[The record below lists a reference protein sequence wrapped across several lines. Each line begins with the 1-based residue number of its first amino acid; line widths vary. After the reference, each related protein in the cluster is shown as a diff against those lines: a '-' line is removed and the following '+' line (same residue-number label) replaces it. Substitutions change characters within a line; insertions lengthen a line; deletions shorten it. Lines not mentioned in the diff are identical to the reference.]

1 MKKIF
6 TLLSVLFLF
15 AAVNV
20 QADDWV
26 KTEPSALQTGDVVVI
41 VDLFKLSALPNDNG
55 TTSAPAFTAIEVN
68 GDQTKLT
75 TEPADKLKWDVTVN
89 GSNFQFSVTGT
100 SNYLYCTNGNNGV
113 RVGSGENNTFTME
126 NSSESVPFLK
136 NVGQGRYI
144 GVYNQQDW
152 RCYTSINNNIKD
164 TKIAFFKKQ
173 ASTDPRQTTSID
185 FAGGYKTKFTY
196 GPNGDGVDMP
206 AATVKGQDG
215 NPIAGATVTWAVE
228 KASGSESLVPTISG
242 NKINIPNHSYGKLN
256 VTASY
261 AGDATTYQP
270 SSKSYTIDVYKGRM
284 NIAEILYDFEN
295 KGEEDWS
302 AGIPTSYW
310 QVIEISG
317 VQPIKATVT
326 YANGAYTYIQDENGY
341 NLLLYGS
348 GLGFTKGQLISGDQG
363 GGELEALYGNL
374 KTYNGLLELEVKE
387 NNFMVEGDGQTV
399 TPKTLSD
406 ISELGD
412 LSSMN
417 AYLKIENAVYV
428 SADSRNLTFKV
439 GETEFIVRQNWTN
452 VSIEG
457 LEEGATYTLEGMGAV
472 YNETKQLYLISFEK
486 EDPTGINTI
495 NTEELNVNAPI
506 YNTAGQQ
513 VNKNYK
519 GVVIQNGKKILVK

>member
-6 TLLSVLFLF
+6 TLLTMMLVFAISTWAEDITIDFSTKGYENAQEIASVEQDGITLTFDKGT
-15 AAVNV
+15 N
-20 QADDWV
+20 
-26 KTEPSALQTGDVVVI
+26 KNGPKYYTTG
-41 VDLFKLSALPNDNG
+41 
-55 TTSAPAFTAIEVN
+55 TAIRCY
-68 GDQTKLT
+68 
-75 TEPADKLKWDVTVN
+75 
-89 GSNFQFSVTGT
+89 GSNTITASVSGKNITKIVFTFASGEGSNAITAEPGTFETDTWTGNSSNVVFTIGGT
-100 SNYLYCTNGNNGV
+100 SGHRRIQKMVLTV
-113 RVGSGENNTFTME
+113 AASG
-126 NSSESVPFLK
+126 
-136 NVGQGRYI
+136 
-144 GVYNQQDW
+144 
-152 RCYTSINNNIKD
+152 D
-164 TKIAFFKKQ
+164 T
-173 ASTDPRQTTSID
+173 RQTTSID

-215 NPIAGATVTWAVE
+215 NPIAGATVTWDVE
-228 KASGSESLVPTISG
+228 KVSGNGALIPSVSG

-457 LEEGATYTLEGMGAV
+457 LEAGATYTLEGMGAV
-472 YNETKQLYLISFEK
+472 YNDTPQLYLTYFEK
-486 EDPTGINTI
+486 TADAPTGIEAIT
-495 NTEELNVNAPI
+495 TDELDVNAPI